1 MPGCGPACCPH
12 YCGRMSNSEDTSAR
26 LQVLKQ
32 FRWINGDADT
42 WGMLADPHSLGAI
55 ITGLTELAR
64 PAQPDVILGIEAR
77 GFVLGP
83 AVAAALGVG
92 FVPVRKE
99 GGMFPGDVIRRVT
112 APDYRGNKVELST
125 RRDLI
130 QRGQRVVLIDDW
142 IETGSQ
148 SLTAAQLVSAC
159 GADLCAV
166 AVIVDDASD
175 DARAQLPPIHALVTG
190 KELPDQTD

>member
-1 MPGCGPACCPH
+1 
-12 YCGRMSNSEDTSAR
+12 MSLPDVISAR
-26 LQVLKQ
+26 HQVLKH

-42 WGMLADPHSLGAI
+42 WAMLAEPHSLRAI
-55 ITGLTELAR
+55 IAGLTELAR
-64 PAQPDVILGIEAR
+64 PAQPDLILGIEAR

-112 APDYRGNKVELST
+112 APDYRGNTVELST

-130 QRGQRVVLIDDW
+130 QPGQRVVLIDDW

-148 SLTAAQLVSAC
+148 SLASAQLVSGC
-159 GADLCAV
+159 GAELCAV
-166 AVIVDDASD
+166 VTIVDETSD

-190 KELPDQTD
+190 KELPRALPLGANRPKHQL